1 MEYER
6 YILFYFLLTWFQ
18 MLMNL
23 FFKTEQFLTPEK
35 FAEILCED
43 LELPLDK
50 FVPPIAESI
59 RSQVLDFEAIHEVE
73 LPPESIRVVINVSVF
88 KDIYRTCL

>member
-1 MEYER
+1 MR
-6 YILFYFLLTWFQ
+6 ANVDRLTCLFRV
-18 MLMNL
+18 
-23 FFKTEQFLTPEK
+23 EQFLTPEK

-73 LPPESIRVVINVSVF
+73 LPAESIRVVINVSI
-88 KDIYRTCL
+88 KQHACSLSRSLLLL